1 MHINDLLKIAVERRA
16 SDLHL
21 KVGAFPVLRV
31 DGVLRPMNEMRR
43 LLQEDTMAMAFSIMT
58 ARQKEKFNTHTEI
71 DAASQVPPLGRFR
84 ASIFQ
89 QRGTVGL
96 VLRVIPT
103 RFLTNRELLLPPVL
117 ERICMEQR
125 GRVLG
130 TGTTGSAKTTTL
142 AAMVDHINTLRNQHI
157 MTIEDPIEYLHR
169 DKKSIVNQREL
180 DVDTKAFLYALRSA
194 MRQDPDVILV
204 GEMRDAETIETALTA
219 AETGHLVLSTLHTL
233 DATETINR
241 IITVFPPHQHRQIR
255 LQLGA
260 VLKAVISLRLMPR
273 ADGLGRVPAVEV
285 LIATEYVRECIEN
298 KEKTRF
304 IKDAI
309 KAGTSQYGM
318 QSFDQSLYQ
327 LYKSGLISLEE
338 AMKQASNPNEF
349 RLKIQGIQST
359 SDVAGEQM
367 DAELEG
373 PSDFAA
379 VVEEE
384 SPFDFSQQPPG
395 TRCTRAP
402 RRTKIPGSGRKPPST
417 DFLSSAAA
425 RGRALR
431 LLTVRAR
438 GREELRRSLE
448 QKGFSAAA
456 AREALERLEREGWLD
471 DLAAARS
478 VVRTRG
484 GRYGRARIERELLA
498 RGFSEEIAAEA
509 LSEIDPDGEEKT
521 LSRLFAKLQRSGAA
535 LSLDARRRRTWSA
548 LTRRGFPA
556 AAISAKIKNS
566 GDRKVSREDGEDED
580 S

>member
-58 ARQKEKFNTHTEI
+58 ARQKEKFKTAFEI
-71 DAASQVPPLGRFR
+71 DASYQVPSLGRFR

-103 RFLTNRELLLPPVL
+103 RILTIRELLLPPVL

-125 GRVLG
+125 GLVLC
-130 TGTTGSAKTTTL
+130 TGTTGSGKTTTL

-169 DKKSIVNQREL
+169 DK
-180 DVDTKAFLYALRSA
+180 KAFLYALRSA

-395 TRCTRAP
+395 
-402 RRTKIPGSGRKPPST
+402 G
-417 DFLSSAAA
+417 
-425 RGRALR
+425 
-431 LLTVRAR
+431 
-438 GREELRRSLE
+438 
-448 QKGFSAAA
+448 
-456 AREALERLEREGWLD
+456 
-471 DLAAARS
+471 
-478 VVRTRG
+478 
-484 GRYGRARIERELLA
+484 
-498 RGFSEEIAAEA
+498 
-509 LSEIDPDGEEKT
+509 
-521 LSRLFAKLQRSGAA
+521 
-535 LSLDARRRRTWSA
+535 
-548 LTRRGFPA
+548 
-556 AAISAKIKNS
+556 
-566 GDRKVSREDGEDED
+566 
-580 S
+580 